1 MASDWIKMRND
12 LRDDPAVIATCAALK
27 IEDPDL
33 IVGKLH
39 RLWGWATDH
48 LVDGNALGVTEM
60 WIDRYTGISG
70 FAKQLALVGWLKIT
84 KNGVVFPHW
93 ERHLSQGAKAR
104 MTATARVQKHRS
116 NDSVTSKALPQQSR
130 EEKNREEKAD
140 KQEPPAFQ
148 SRSAEE
154 THCLSCLL
162 SMHRGGKA
170 IFEKAAAESIAKN
183 VRCTDARI
191 RWALAKAR
199 GKGGK
204 IKSPAAYLRSLIEE
218 HQGDGPQPKPYPESE

>member
-48 LVDGNALGVTEM
+48 LVDGNAPGVTEM
-60 WIDRYTGISG
+60 WIDRYTGIVG
-70 FAKQLALVGWLKIT
+70 FSKQLALVGWLKINKT
-84 KNGVVFPHW
+84 GVVFPHW

-116 NDSVTSKALPQQSR
+116 NDSVTSKALPDNNR
-130 EEKNREEKAD
+130 EEKNREEKTD
-140 KQEPPAFQ
+140 KQERIVFLN
-148 SRSAEE
+148 RSAEQE
-154 THCLSCLL
+154 HCLTCLL
-162 SMHRGGKA
+162 SMHRGGKK
-170 IFEKAAAESIAKN
+170 FFVQAAAESIAKN
-183 VRCTDARI
+183 IRCTDARL
-191 RWALAKAR
+191 RWAWKQFRAHS
-199 GKGGK
+199 GKVK
-204 IKSPAAYLRSLIEE
+204 TPAAYLRSLIEGE
-218 HQGDGPQPKPYPESE
+218 DGPPITKYPEEAP